1 VHAFNSQLE
10 SSNKV
15 RLVMGS
21 KQSNIFRGD
30 KWKNTLAVSRS
41 MCQTRNKRW
50 ELYMWRQNTN
60 VGHLMCPG
68 KEKGK
73 TKDRK
78 DLFTCETSKHL

>member
-30 KWKNTLAVSRS
+30 KRKNTLADSRS
-41 MCQTRNKRW
+41 MCQMKKQKMGIVYVETD
-50 ELYMWRQNTN
+50 